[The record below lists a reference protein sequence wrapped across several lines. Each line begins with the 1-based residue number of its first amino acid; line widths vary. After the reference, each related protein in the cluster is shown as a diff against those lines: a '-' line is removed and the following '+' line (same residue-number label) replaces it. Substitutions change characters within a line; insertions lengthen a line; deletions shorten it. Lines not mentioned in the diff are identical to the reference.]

1 MLFLRGIQFV
11 KKKNEN
17 REGKHVHQKEKKFIY
32 QLFEIYKIKMLSLQ
46 DEDVLAKETHK
57 CPCLYRSRRPE
68 VFLEI
73 SQIHRKTPVP
83 KSLLKKR
90 LWPRCFPVNFAKFQ
104 RTPFVTEHLRWL
116 LLSLRLRPSFS
127 SCTNR

>member
-1 MLFLRGIQFV
+1 M
-11 KKKNEN
+11 
-17 REGKHVHQKEKKFIY
+17 
-32 QLFEIYKIKMLSLQ
+32 YKIKMLSLQ
-46 DEDVLAKETHK
+46 DEDVLAEVTHK
-57 CPCLYRSRRPE
+57 CLCLNRSRRPE

-83 KSLLKKR
+83 ESLLKKR

-104 RTPFVTEHLRWL
+104 RTPFVTEHFRWL

-127 SCTNR
+127 SCTNRWNTQCCSLWQKYLTPKIEVLNVLHE